1 MTKKADFNAEEWSAV
16 LEGPPI
22 AGMMV
27 ITAER
32 GGTLRESVSMGQ
44 AYLEARKQQDAGEL
58 LDDILAARPELDP
71 KRFSSPDELKTK
83 GLERLGE
90 AVALL
95 DSKAD
100 AGEVEAYKRFVLAVA
115 TKVANAHRE
124 GGVLGMGG
132 KPVSENEQRTLD
144 EIASTLG
151 VEGQTPAP

>member
-1 MTKKADFNAEEWSAV
+1 LTKKADFNAEEWSAV

-58 LDDILAARPELDP
+58 LDDLLAARPELDP
-71 KRFSSPDELKTK
+71 KRFSSPDELRTK
-83 GLERLGE
+83 GLERLRE

-100 AGEVEAYKRFVLAVA
+100 AGEVEAYQALCAGSG
-115 TKVANAHRE
+115 HQ
-124 GGVLGMGG
+124 GG
-132 KPVSENEQRTLD
+132 QR
-144 EIASTLG
+144 ASRG
-151 VEGQTPAP
+151 RSARHGRQARQ